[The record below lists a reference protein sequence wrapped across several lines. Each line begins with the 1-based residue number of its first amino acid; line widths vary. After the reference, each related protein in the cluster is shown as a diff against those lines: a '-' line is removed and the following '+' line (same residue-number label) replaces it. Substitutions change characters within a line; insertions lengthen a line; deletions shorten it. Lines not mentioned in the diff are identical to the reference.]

1 VSSTRYAYELQH
13 EKPSLVDP
21 VVNRQN
27 LIVFSGG
34 LVTKLALDETSD
46 IVTARAVCV
55 SFPDGSEHLAR
66 LAPGGEVIM
75 SAGTVRTPQLLE
87 LSGIGNKDILE
98 KFNISVQLDLP
109 AVGENYEDQ

>member
-1 VSSTRYAYELQH
+1 MSRTIYAYDQQH
-13 EKPSLVDP
+13 EKLPLVDP
-21 VVNRQN
+21 VVKRQN

-34 LVTKLALDETSD
+34 LVTRLALGETSD
-46 IVTARAVCV
+46 IVTARGVYV
-55 SFPDGSEHLAR
+55 SFPDGSEQLAR

-87 LSGIGNKDILE
+87 LSGIGNKEILE